1 VNYVGRRLPSSV
13 LLIPIPDAIVV
24 QMPALWRYRYALVN
38 DRVLLVDPA
47 TNIIV
52 ADVTQ

>member
-1 VNYVGRRLPSSV
+1 LPRSV
-13 LLIPIPDAIVV
+13 ILLPIPEAVVV